1 MRRRRHDRPYRS
13 RPVSPE
19 ELDYNNSL
27 RASESLPSFRPNLYS
42 DSDFESCPA
51 ERILREKYLE
61 EQILKRNRK
70 PRKRWDLD
78 PPRKHW
84 EYDKDVES
92 EDFDDLNHERRI
104 RWQDTEEKFD
114 IDDYLILPSDDEQLR
129 YRPRFVESFD
139 RDELPISVYQNQTIM
154 RGLGDSAD
162 TISPRNNEEGTSKQ
176 AMIQQ
181 SQNTAP
187 DPAIRQFWSE
197 SIDVHEMNAIEQSDM
212 LHLRT
217 MLGIDRIKLETLSRF
232 NVRAHSDSY
241 DQMAIMYPRY
251 RGPSSR
257 MRPPQGL
264 KLIRR
269 IGDKLEK
276 ENYPDELEGKRFSG
290 IFGYHMMTGSDR
302 KVILTT
308 NERDALAVYEA
319 TGGMLTFALPQ
330 GEHLDMDVIPF
341 LEEFDVIYLWF
352 PQRHTEF
359 AKDFAHVLN
368 PTRCLLIK
376 CPDRPIEL
384 LRNDQKKE
392 INHIIREQASR
403 MRETGFRSMLDIR
416 DEVRNE
422 LLNSKTRTAGLCQWK
437 RFDALNRYLI
447 GFRPA
452 ELTVLTGGTG
462 YGKTTFLCEY
472 ALDLLTQGI
481 RTLFCSFE
489 MPEEKI
495 LKWMLVQYAGP
506 SHLRSLA
513 RSRTYSSGIKIPLHR
528 VEHHPSV
535 EAWLDRFER
544 TKGAMTIMKS
554 EEFRDKTINQIAG
567 AIKNE
572 IANSGVQHVVIDNL
586 QFLVGLATLHDE
598 KTTSHDRASM
608 QDRFVGLIR
617 RIATDYGVHVT
628 MVVHPRKNES
638 ETSEMEAPM
647 LGGSSRVLQEADNV
661 LVIVRRR
668 DEGKKASNYRKFLRI
683 VKNRYGGRKAE
694 GDTLE
699 MLFQPATYS
708 HTLIDLSLR

>member
-1 MRRRRHDRPYRS
+1 MTRRRTDRTAYRSRPASPDEIDYESLNPTRSVPNFNQDLEFINCPAERVLRERALEEQIAKRTTRRRHDS
-13 RPVSPE
+13 
-19 ELDYNNSL
+19 
-27 RASESLPSFRPNLYS
+27 
-42 DSDFESCPA
+42 
-51 ERILREKYLE
+51 
-61 EQILKRNRK
+61 
-70 PRKRWDLD
+70 D
-78 PPRKHW
+78 PPRKNW
-84 EYDKDVES
+84 EYDRDWES
-92 EDFDDLNHERRI
+92 DSFDEGYLARRNV
-104 RWQDTEEKFD
+104 RWRDRAKQDALD
-114 IDDYLILPSDDEQLR
+114 IDDFLVLPPSDDEQLR
-129 YRPRFVESFD
+129 YRTKFVESYESN
-139 RDELPISVYQNQTIM
+139 ELPIGAYQT
-154 RGLGDSAD
+154 GTHFPTSAD
-162 TISPRNNEEGTSKQ
+162 LISPRNNEESTSKQ
-176 AMIQQ
+176 PVAQ
-181 SQNTAP
+181 SQQNTAP
-187 DPAIRQFWSE
+187 DPAIRQYWTE

-232 NVRAHSDSY
+232 NVRGHTDSY
-241 DQMAIMYPRY
+241 DQMAIMYP
-251 RGPSSR
+251 SSR
-257 MRPPQGL
+257 MRPPMGL

-269 IGDKLEK
+269 VGDKLEK
-276 ENYPDELEGKRFSG
+276 ENIPDEIEGRFAG

-319 TGGMLTFALPQ
+319 TGGMLTFALPL
-330 GEHLDMDVIPF
+330 GEKLDMDVIQY

-368 PTRCLLIK
+368 PSRCLLIK
-376 CPDRPIEL
+376 SPDRPIEL

-422 LLNSKTRTAGLCQWK
+422 LLNSKSRTAGLCQWK

-513 RSRTYSSGIKIPLHR
+513 RSRTYYNGIKIPLHR

-544 TKGAMTIMKS
+544 TKGAMTIMKA
-554 EEFRDKTINQIAG
+554 EEFRDKTINQIAA

-572 IANSGVQHVVIDNL
+572 IVNSGTQHVVIDNL

-598 KTTSHDRASM
+598 KSTSMDRASM

-628 MVVHPRKNES
+628 MVVHPRKTEG
-638 ETSEMEAPM
+638 ETSEFDAPL
-647 LGGSSRVLQEADNV
+647 LGASSRVLQEADNV

-668 DEGKKASNYRKFLRI
+668 DEGKKSGGYRKFLRI

-694 GDTLE
+694 GDILE
-699 MLFQPATYS
+699 MLFQPSTYS
-708 HTLIDLSLR
+708 HTLIDLTLR